1 MITQPAD
8 VVKTNVQVKLQLS
21 TSAAVRHIYTV
32 TISHLPPSDQ
42 LCHPRLHLKKQ
53 LLVILS
59 NPFLLSVSGTR
70 AAGFFQ
76 RGRAT
81 GAEEDHDGR
90 YGVDS
95 VRADDGP
102 RWVEVLIKKTA

>member
-1 MITQPAD
+1 MI
-8 VVKTNVQVKLQLS
+8 V
-21 TSAAVRHIYTV
+21 
-32 TISHLPPSDQ
+32 
-42 LCHPRLHLKKQ
+42 
-53 LLVILS
+53 S
-59 NPFLLSVSGTR
+59 NPSLLSVSGTW

-90 YGVDS
+90 YGMDG

-102 RWVEVLIKKTA
+102 HWVEVLIKKTA